1 MSSLVDGSPLTEA
14 VGLKSGVDTSL
25 TVAMLLATPS
35 SPGAPSRASLAEGEM
50 AGVRGVTVPAEL
62 GFVSVAGVA
71 VVRALMAEL
80 GAVMAE
86 VGVVPELVE
95 VKPFCQHICRKSAS
109 TDPPYWVA
117 TDSQN
122 MSLCASTIRMSLS
135 LSIVSGLQFTRSC
148 FALLLPR
155 FFLGEVDV
163 CPVGSWG
170 FGSNGLPFIFGCV
183 VAPTFWMA
191 PEALTGEK
199 EAIVGLEERVFAS
212 GVELLGEA
220 TGLVTEA
227 FDEVDDIEL
236 LRLRRLP
243 PCDS

>member
-1 MSSLVDGSPLTEA
+1 
-14 VGLKSGVDTSL
+14 
-25 TVAMLLATPS
+25 
-35 SPGAPSRASLAEGEM
+35 
-50 AGVRGVTVPAEL
+50 
-62 GFVSVAGVA
+62 
-71 VVRALMAEL
+71 
-80 GAVMAE
+80 
-86 VGVVPELVE
+86 
-95 VKPFCQHICRKSAS
+95 
-109 TDPPYWVA
+109 
-117 TDSQN
+117 
-122 MSLCASTIRMSLS
+122 MSLS
-135 LSIVSGLQFTRSC
+135 LSIASGLQFTRSC

-163 CPVGSWG
+163 GPVGSWG
-170 FGSNGLPFIFGCV
+170 LGSNGLPFIFGCV
-183 VAPTFWMA
+183 VAPTFWIA

-199 EAIVGLEERVFAS
+199 EAVAGLEERVFAS